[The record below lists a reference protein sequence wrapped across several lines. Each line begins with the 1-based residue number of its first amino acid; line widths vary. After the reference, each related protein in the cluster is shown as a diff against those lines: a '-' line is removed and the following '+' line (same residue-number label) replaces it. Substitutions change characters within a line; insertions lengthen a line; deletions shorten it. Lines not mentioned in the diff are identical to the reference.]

1 MKLDAT
7 ITVGAVCRA
16 MAGTALDGATVQHC
30 TVTIGYRDRDGA
42 IHVRT
47 DRRKGGDLLDVR
59 HAEIDDHDARLELAD
74 EYGGFGEDEAN
85 PVYADLG
92 DVADFIAACRSGDN
106 AMALALAARI
116 FDGPQLDRAQACLLA
131 SRRAAA

>member
-7 ITVGAVCRA
+7 ITVGAVCGA
-16 MAGTALDGATVQHC
+16 MAGTVLDGATVQQL

-42 IHVRT
+42 VHVLT
-47 DRRKGGDLLDVR
+47 ERRKGGDRLTVAD
-59 HAEIDDHDARLELAD
+59 AEIDDDDAMLKLAD
-74 EYGGFGEDEAN
+74 VYGGVGEDEAN

-106 AMALALAARI
+106 ATALALAARI
-116 FDGPQLDRAQACLLA
+116 FDGPPLDMAEACLLA
-131 SRRAAA
+131 SRRAA

>member
-1 MKLDAT
+1 MKLDAI

-16 MAGTALDGATVQHC
+16 MAGTALDGATVQHL
-30 TVTIGYRDRDGA
+30 TVTIVYRDRDGA

-47 DRRKGGDLLDVR
+47 ERRKGGDLLDVA
-59 HAEIDDHDARLELAD
+59 HAEIDDHDAMEKLSE
-74 EYGGFGEDEAN
+74 EHSWFSEDEAN

-106 AMALALAARI
+106 ATALALAARI
-116 FDGPQLDRAQACLLA
+116 FDGPQLDMAEACLLA
-131 SRRAAA
+131 SRRAA